1 MELFLAAIIFLS
13 WMGNTNVLAYMG
25 FMRGRITKALFL
37 LYCGAMTYPKANT
50 SGVRNV
56 AWLSDIYVGM
66 SYVLMFASIL
76 QLLKFF
82 NRNQS
87 DIHGTAAMKNMQY

>member
-13 WMGNTNVLAYMG
+13 WMGNTNVLTYMG

-37 LYCGAMTYPKANT
+37 LYCGAMTYPH
-50 SGVRNV
+50 SGTGVTMV
-56 AWLSDIYVGM
+56 KWLKDIYVGM
-66 SYVLMFASIL
+66 AYVLMFASVL